1 MELSMEKL
9 PPIVIE
15 QKIKVPDAQIE
26 KELPGT
32 YMIEKKPIS
41 DKEMEDILDDE

>member
-1 MELSMEKL
+1 MEKL
-9 PPIVIE
+9 PPIVIV

-32 YMIEKKPIS
+32 YIVEKKVVT
-41 DKEMEDILDDE
+41 DKEMEDILNDE

>member
-1 MELSMEKL
+1 MEKL

-15 QKIKVPDAQIE
+15 QKIKVPDAQIQ

-32 YMIEKKPIS
+32 YIIEKKPVS
-41 DKEMEDILDDE
+41 DKEMEDMLNDE